1 MSQTR
6 FVKHLVKYD
15 GDYGKGE
22 LETRCAA
29 LNRSTRS
36 TPAATIRR

>member
-1 MSQTR
+1 MEQTR

-22 LETRCAA
+22 LETRCAIS
-29 LNRSTRS
+29 NRCPPS
-36 TPAATIRR
+36 TPAATTRR